1 MRPPPKP
8 RSRCFVSPGRKR
20 GTATH
25 FRFSNPFLNQRF
37 AERKLAGCPLFRVNP
52 TIELALKLSKVLG
65 VGLDAIFSTQPF
77 GLLDDKSLRRDLA
90 R

>member
-1 MRPPPKP
+1 MSDRKVAFHN
-8 RSRCFVSPGRKR
+8 RLKMLRVERDLSRNELAKLTDIHPQTIGYIER
-20 GTATH
+20 GQ
-25 FRFSNPFLNQRF
+25 F
-37 AERKLAGCPLFRVNP
+37 NP